1 MTRLGAHPTAL
12 GRGHARV
19 RLRSLSA
26 RFHGQCVHVSDNAVG
41 GLIALWRGDGI
52 TRDELVKRWPTT
64 FDNLGKVYKVHR
76 PMGDPYLMVNPE
88 GQVVCKVA
96 FGRTLPCGAAYLEK
110 S

>member
-1 MTRLGAHPTAL
+1 M
-12 GRGHARV
+12 RV
-19 RLRSLSA
+19 YDSGPYQHDFTGSVSTTDMRDA
-26 RFHGQCVHVSDNAVG
+26 GVHVSDNAVG